1 MERVNEN
8 ERFVVKNGI
17 KWIYIYVTMIDQVV
31 LSCLNR
37 NSHIF
42 ILIDRSISEKKNI
55 NIWLESRNMGL
66 LVDIQIWNSNDVWW
80 GNMQVSHTLI
90 RVLAIFT
97 KFINKQPMGCNCST
111 YFKNGFLAPFFCQ
124 HFISS
129 DIPSSNVDL
138 KQTMS

>member
-1 MERVNEN
+1 MFINAMERVNEN

-17 KWIYIYVTMIDQVV
+17 KWIYTYVTMIDQVV

-42 ILIDRSISEKKNI
+42 TLIDRSISEKKNI

-80 GNMQVSHTLI
+80 GNMQVSHHPEL
-90 RVLAIFT
+90 
-97 KFINKQPMGCNCST
+97 
-111 YFKNGFLAPFFCQ
+111 LAPFPKCLFF
-124 HFISS
+124 HLGKGARSSGWISHTLMRDFS
-129 DIPSSNVDL
+129 YFYQIY
-138 KQTMS
+138 